1 MSSEFDP
8 EGPQS
13 GWLLRSP
20 QSVQMSAGPD
30 SFHFSLQR
38 TPETFNI
45 QDSIPW
51 INCASGNV
59 LTFISQ
65 ILICRIFYYPG
76 VQTNRSNLG
85 PIKSYPGVQFKSGTN
100 LFPFT
105 FCPRFRGCHIGWLVW
120 RLWSNWLHLFEKR
133 SSIRSRWS
141 KSCSHNI
148 FVKLDILDLNGMKIY
163 QAYRRVWINS
173 VRGTKNPQLSL

>member
-8 EGPQS
+8 EGPQI

-59 LTFISQ
+59 PTYISQ
-65 ILICRIFYYPG
+65 ILICRIFNIWYTARPIDRTPG
-76 VQTNRSNLG
+76 
-85 PIKSYPGVQFKSGTN
+85 IPGSHKILARGAILKVEPTSSPSGDVTSGD
-100 LFPFT
+100 
-105 FCPRFRGCHIGWLVW
+105 CWRG
-120 RLWSNWLHLFEKR
+120 
-133 SSIRSRWS
+133 SRA
-141 KSCSHNI
+141 
-148 FVKLDILDLNGMKIY
+148 DE
-163 QAYRRVWINS
+163 
-173 VRGTKNPQLSL
+173 GT